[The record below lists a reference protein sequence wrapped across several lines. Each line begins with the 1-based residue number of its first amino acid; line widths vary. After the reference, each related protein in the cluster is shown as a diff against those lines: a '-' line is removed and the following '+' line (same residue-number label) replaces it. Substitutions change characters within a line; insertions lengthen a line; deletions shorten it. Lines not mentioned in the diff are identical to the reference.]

1 MRLTDEHIESALREI
16 RLALLEADVN
26 FQVVKAFI
34 DRVRDKATDQTVLK
48 SLTPVQQVVKIV
60 RDELLALF
68 GDAQGGLTKDAPTPR
83 VVLLLGLQGSGKTTT
98 SGKLGRWLKKQGKH
112 PLMVSTDVRR
122 PAAIQQLAVVGEQAE
137 VKVFAPETMDPVAR
151 ASGALAEAKAK
162 GFDTVIVDTA
172 GRLHIDDELM
182 DELQAIKEA
191 VRPSDLLYVADSMT
205 GQDAIKSAGEFNRR
219 VGVTG
224 VVLTKL
230 DGDARGGAALSVVSV
245 VGVPVAFIGSGET
258 LEDLE
263 LFHPDRIV
271 SRMLGMGDVLS
282 LIEKAEQ
289 ALDEGEAEKLEEK
302 LRKNQFTLDD
312 FKSQLKTIRRM
323 GPLESVLGMIP
334 GMGQMKELAQN
345 KPDEKQLGRVEA
357 IISSM
362 TAEERRNDS
371 IINGSPPQADCR
383 GQRHFRRGRE
393 PAAEAVHRD
402 AASAQDDRTGWGSG
416 HARHEK
422 HAGHEEHA
430 ADGAGHAGF
439 CAGRHGEE
447 AEKGR
452 ALGAHEV
459 TVGFGLSILRL
470 WAQPRA
476 QRSKAER
483 LRPKTRRPETEM
495 LVIRMRRVGTTKK
508 PYFRVVVTEAKS
520 ARESSFVE
528 NVGTYNPR
536 SKPAKVEIDKERLQH
551 WLKKGAQPSDSV
563 RTLIK
568 KHLTRDLSAPVAAP
582 AGADARHSD
591 VGRGGQHARE
601 RPGQSCARRRRGRGA
616 CAGRQ
621 AGLGEGPRVVAPRH
635 DGAGVEDRT
644 GRHGQDHRA
653 SGADGG
659 GAANAGRG
667 YRRASWCSRAV
678 GYTGLTEFPSP
689 KAQRPVTP
697 NCPTPNLGVL
707 GDWELGVIGGWG
719 LGVGS

>member
-1 MRLTDEHIESALREI
+1 LFESLSTRIQGAFTALRGEVRLTPEHIESALREI

-48 SLTPVQQVVKIV
+48 SLSPVQTVVKIV

-68 GDAQGGLTKDAPTPR
+68 GDAEGGLRKDAPTPR

-122 PAAIQQLAVVGEQAE
+122 PAAIQQLAVVGEKAD

-151 ASGALAEAKAK
+151 ASGALSEAKAK

-182 DELQAIKEA
+182 DELQAIKDA

-282 LIEKAEQ
+282 LIEKAES
-289 ALDEGEAEKLEEK
+289 ALEEGEAEQLEEK

-312 FKSQLKTIRRM
+312 FRKQLKTIKRM

-334 GMGQMKELAQN
+334 GMGSIKELAQN

-362 TAEERRNDS
+362 TAEERSNDS
-371 IINGSPPQADCR
+371 IINGS
-383 GQRHFRRGRE
+383 RRKRI
-393 PAAEAVHRD
+393 AA
-402 AASAQDDRTGWGSG
+402 GSG
-416 HARHEK
+416 TSVE
-422 HAGHEEHA
+422 
-430 ADGAGHAGF
+430 D
-439 CAGRHGEE
+439 
-447 AEKGR
+447 
-452 ALGAHEV
+452 V
-459 TVGFGLSILRL
+459 NRL
-470 WAQPRA
+470 LKQF
-476 QRSKAER
+476 
-483 LRPKTRRPETEM
+483 TE
-495 LVIRMRRVGTTKK
+495 MRRVLKMIGQGGAGALRGMKNMPGMKNLPQMARGTQGFAPGGTGKK
-508 PYFRVVVTEAKS
+508 R
-520 ARESSFVE
+520 
-528 NVGTYNPR
+528 
-536 SKPAKVEIDKERLQH
+536 
-551 WLKKGAQPSDSV
+551 KKG
-563 RTLIK
+563 
-568 KHLTRDLSAPVAAP
+568 
-582 AGADARHSD
+582 
-591 VGRGGQHARE
+591 
-601 RPGQSCARRRRGRGA
+601 
-616 CAGRQ
+616 
-621 AGLGEGPRVVAPRH
+621 GP
-635 DGAGVEDRT
+635 
-644 GRHGQDHRA
+644 
-653 SGADGG
+653 
-659 GAANAGRG
+659 
-667 YRRASWCSRAV
+667 
-678 GYTGLTEFPSP
+678 
-689 KAQRPVTP
+689 
-697 NCPTPNLGVL
+697 
-707 GDWELGVIGGWG
+707 WG
-719 LGVGS
+719 LMKSR